1 MGSSSFNRIPTE
13 SKLLLKNYYPHNNE
27 CMRSSTADSYLI
39 YRFSRQKTDC
49 LTLWVKKIIKYWSTY
64 SIFLD
69 YVKCML
75 VTITMALHPRVAC
88 IPSRPI
94 VQTDIVNKYAGGL
107 SLLFLKETHFL
118 WRLWIIYP
126 QYVLK
131 LRLGVNDVGE
141 PYLMAYGW
149 TLWNTDV
156 YK

>member
-1 MGSSSFNRIPTE
+1 MFSPLSGFQFFQLYSNRIKITFK
-13 SKLLLKNYYPHNNE
+13 KLLSYNNE

-69 YVKCML
+69 YVKSVKCML

-118 WRLWIIYP
+118 
-126 QYVLK
+126 
-131 LRLGVNDVGE
+131 
-141 PYLMAYGW
+141 
-149 TLWNTDV
+149 
-156 YK
+156 